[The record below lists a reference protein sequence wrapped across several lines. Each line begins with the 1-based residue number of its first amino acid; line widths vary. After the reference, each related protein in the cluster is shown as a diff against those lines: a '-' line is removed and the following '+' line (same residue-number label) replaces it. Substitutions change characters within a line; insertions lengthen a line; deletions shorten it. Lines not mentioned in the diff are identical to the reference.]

1 MKNLKKLR
9 KEYRLSQQKL
19 ADILHVSQ
27 QSVYKYENDIT
38 SPDIETLIR
47 MADFFNTSIDYL
59 VEHTDI
65 SHKIEP
71 VEDVMLNK
79 EEASFIRNYRKLT
92 AKQKHLLNEI
102 AEDYENEIKE
112 FFKDC
117 AIDEYKDAKDYNA
130 DPWDY
135 YGFGTSDFV

>member
-9 KEYRLSQQKL
+9 KEHNLSQQKL

-27 QSVYKYENDIT
+27 QSIYKYENNIT
-38 SPDIETLIR
+38 SPDIEKLIL

-71 VEDVMLNK
+71 VEEVMLN
-79 EEASFIRNYRKLT
+79 EEEVSLIRNYRKLST
-92 AKQKHLLNEI
+92 KQKQLLSEI
-102 AEDYENEIKE
+102 AE
-112 FFKDC
+112 
-117 AIDEYKDAKDYNA
+117 EYIR
-130 DPWDY
+130 
-135 YGFGTSDFV
+135 